1 MNPIVNWFWNVRK
14 GREEIGSKI
23 HEDSRAI
30 YKAFSSIT
38 CQCLKLMEF
47 IGYQAERAMV
57 PVSTPRSLVT
67 MLPNIDIPDYILSV
81 LELQRMNETHLV
93 SI

>member
-1 MNPIVNWFWNVRK
+1 
-14 GREEIGSKI
+14 
-23 HEDSRAI
+23 
-30 YKAFSSIT
+30 
-38 CQCLKLMEF
+38 
-47 IGYQAERAMV
+47 MV
-57 PVSTPRSLVT
+57 PVSTPRNLVT